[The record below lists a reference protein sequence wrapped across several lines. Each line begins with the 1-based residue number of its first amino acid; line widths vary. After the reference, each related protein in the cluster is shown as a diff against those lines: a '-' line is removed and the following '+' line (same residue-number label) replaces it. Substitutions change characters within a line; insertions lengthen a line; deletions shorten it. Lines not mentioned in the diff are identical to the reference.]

1 MQILDPEGNRR
12 HQVEG
17 FLPPEDFLGQLKLG
31 LAHAAFAREDWKEAG
46 RWFEDILDAHP
57 GSDAAPE
64 ALYWRGVARYKAS
77 GDPADLME
85 TGAAFR
91 TRYVNTPWAKKASVW
106 G

>member
-1 MQILDPEGNRR
+1 M
-12 HQVEG
+12 EG

-31 LAHAAFAREDWKEAG
+31 LAQAAFAREDWKEAE
-46 RWFEDILDAHP
+46 RRFDDILAALP
-57 GSDAAPE
+57 GTDAAPE

-85 TGAAFR
+85 TGAAFK

-106 G
+106 A

>member
-31 LAHAAFAREDWKEAG
+31 LAHAAFAREDWKEAV
-46 RWFEDILDAHP
+46 RRFEDILDAHP

-64 ALYWRGVARYKAS
+64 ALYWRGVTRYKAS

-85 TGAAFR
+85 TGAAFK